1 MFRELSMTEQR
12 YHVVLAVVEDGLAV
26 TEAAKKAGVSRQT
39 VHAWLSRYAAYG
51 LEGLADR
58 SHRPATCPHGDR
70 LLRGRCRGGLL
81 EQSFVRGLAAEGA
94 VRTDDIP

>member
-1 MFRELSMTEQR
+1 MTEQR

-58 SHRPATCPHGDR
+58 SHRPATCPHQMSAAVEVR
-70 LLRGRCRGGLL
+70 LVDLRQLHPGWGADGKAGRLAR
-81 EQSFVRGLAAEGA
+81 QS
-94 VRTDDIP
+94 